1 MQDEQIASV
10 PISTSNVRRHFRK
23 LNFNSSQLLIQMM
36 IITTLGILLTIS
48 INLISPTSQRP
59 FQQYVFGQE
68 STNISSSLTSDKTG
82 TGLTFPQIH
91 NFTSTPPAPVNSWII
106 ESENGVVIIDAQR
119 TLSEANNALDEIK
132 ELNKPILGVIITHPH
147 PDHIGGT
154 AVLLN
159 GTSNVPIYSTQSTYD
174 IMKNDTGGLIAFAKQ
189 LHGDDYPDQVVLPNR
204 IVKSGENISIDEITY
219 NFEDIG
225 PGEGGDMML
234 IYLPVQKLLF
244 TGDVVNNR
252 MHPALIEG
260 HSTEW
265 IKQIQYIGQNYSDAK
280 VLFPGHG
287 QPGLPKALL
296 DEQSEY
302 INTFRSLVEQ
312 QMQSTGKIGEGG
324 SANITEEGKTRI
336 KSELQRLYPDYLHVA
351 LMPLDTMFDLNIDAI
366 TKEINQER

>member
-1 MQDEQIASV
+1 MQGEKVARVTMALGS
-10 PISTSNVRRHFRK
+10 VRRAVGK
-23 LNFNSSQLLIQMM
+23 LNFTNQLLMQAMKTTTSSMLVLFLINQVSQ
-36 IITTLGILLTIS
+36 IGQISDQYYAFGQGNVNVSSSSSTSTTLPI
-48 INLISPTSQRP
+48 
-59 FQQYVFGQE
+59 
-68 STNISSSLTSDKTG
+68 
-82 TGLTFPQIH
+82 IH

-106 ESENGVVIIDAQR
+106 ESNNGVVMIDTQR
-119 TLSEANNALDEIK
+119 TLFEANNALDEIK
-132 ELNKPILGVIITHPH
+132 KINKPVLGIIITHPH

-159 GTSNVPIYSTQSTYD
+159 GTSNVPIYSTQLTYD
-174 IMKNDTGGLIAFAKQ
+174 IMKNDTGGLIAFANR
-189 LHGDDYPDQVVLPNR
+189 LHGNDYPDQVVLPNR
-204 IVKSGENISIDEITY
+204 VVKSGENISIDEITY

-225 PGEGGDMML
+225 LGEGGDMML

-280 VLFPGHG
+280 ILFPGHG
-287 QPGLPKALL
+287 QPGLPKSLL

-312 QMQSTGKIGEGG
+312 QMQSAGKIGEDG